1 MIPNKIVARLKD
13 GTLKKGTTNDFSPDK
28 KSFRLNL
35 LNGETVTINIGELKA
50 IFFVKDFD
58 GNKDHKVTY
67 TDIVPGGGRKV
78 QIEFIDGE
86 ILIGYTQGYSPDRPG
101 FFVIPADTKSNN
113 ERICVISSS
122 TQRVMLVS

>member
-1 MIPNKIVARLKD
+1 MIPNKVVARIKD
-13 GTLKKGTTNDFSPDK
+13 GTLKKGTTNDFFPNK

-35 LNGETVTINIGELKA
+35 VNGETVTMNIDELKA

-78 QIEFIDGE
+78 QIEFTDGE

-101 FFVIPADTKSNN
+101 FFVIPADTKNNN
-113 ERICVISSS
+113 ERIFVITSS
-122 TQRVMLVS
+122 TKKVTFL